1 MARKS
6 VDTLAKEVIANRWG
20 VGKDRE
26 RRLTAKGYDYEK
38 VQRRVNELYS
48 ADSTEDK
55 NISSNGVVLIKSFE
69 GFSRVACKALP
80 TEKYLTIGYGHYGK
94 DVKPNQTITEAEAVK
109 LLVKDLS
116 GFVKKVNKYN
126 RIYGFT
132 QNEFDALVSFCYN
145 VGNIDGLT
153 KNGTRTKAQI
163 ADKFLAYSYS
173 GGKYIKGL
181 YNRRVKERN
190 LFNKKD

>member
-1 MARKS
+1 MV
-6 VDTLAKEVIANRWG
+6 VDE
-20 VGKDRE
+20 
-26 RRLTAKGYDYEK
+26 KGYD
-38 VQRRVNELYS
+38 
-48 ADSTEDK
+48 
-55 NISSNGVVLIKSFE
+55 LIKQFE
-69 GFSRVACKALP
+69 GLRLNAYRCPAGKW
-80 TEKYLTIGYGHYGK
+80 TIGYGHTRG
-94 DVKPNQTITEAEAVK
+94 VKPNQTITEAEAVK

-116 GFVKKVNKYN
+116 GFVTKVNKYN
-126 RIYGFT
+126 RKYGFT

-173 GGKYIKGL
+173 GGKFIKGL